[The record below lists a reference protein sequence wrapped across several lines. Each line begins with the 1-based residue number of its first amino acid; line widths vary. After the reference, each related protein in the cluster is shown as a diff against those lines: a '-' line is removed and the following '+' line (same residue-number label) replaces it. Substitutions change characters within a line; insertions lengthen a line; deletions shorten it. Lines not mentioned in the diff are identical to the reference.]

1 MMKDLEFFASRH
13 FHFDD
18 TRLQELIAS
27 QSDMDKRL
35 FNMEI
40 SNIVWKDYFLK
51 SIKGFKRHIL
61 KENEYS
67 PEAKQRYNKIWI
79 AYYTLKTFYYGF
91 LIYLIIL
98 ILKYIFY

>member
-1 MMKDLEFFASRH
+1 MMKDIDFFVFRH

-27 QSDMDKRL
+27 QSDMDKSL

-40 SNIVWKDYFLK
+40 SNIVWQDYFLK

-61 KENEYS
+61 KENEYRL
-67 PEAKQRYNKIWI
+67 EANQRYNK
-79 AYYTLKTFYYGF
+79 
-91 LIYLIIL
+91 
-98 ILKYIFY
+98 